1 MGQKGGDGSGEGGG
15 KDERGREGGRMEG
28 ERGTSVCT
36 VTSEITIH
44 INLSQEFFDEHDLW
58 IKKTTQ
64 SCILAL
70 ISHTHIFI
78 CVIFFRFD
86 IFPVSKY

>member
-1 MGQKGGDGSGEGGG
+1 MTIKQASAPLFASIQDGAVMGQKGGDGSGEGGG

-44 INLSQEFFDEHDLW
+44 INLSQEFF
-58 IKKTTQ
+58 
-64 SCILAL
+64 
-70 ISHTHIFI
+70 
-78 CVIFFRFD
+78 
-86 IFPVSKY
+86 

>member
-15 KDERGREGGRMEG
+15 KDERVREGGRMEG

-44 INLSQEFFDEHDLW
+44 INLSQEFF
-58 IKKTTQ
+58 
-64 SCILAL
+64 
-70 ISHTHIFI
+70 
-78 CVIFFRFD
+78 
-86 IFPVSKY
+86 